1 MSIKIILESLK
12 PCQRDQLMYAF
23 EQGWT
28 QIIEYK
34 PGHFIGVHVPDREK
48 GWSAWKLHSQTS

>member
-1 MSIKIILESLK
+1 MTLKIILDILT

-28 QIIEYK
+28 QSIEYQ
-34 PGHFIGVHVPDREK
+34 PGKFIGVNVPNSDNPN
-48 GWSAWKLHSQTS
+48 GWSAWTKTD